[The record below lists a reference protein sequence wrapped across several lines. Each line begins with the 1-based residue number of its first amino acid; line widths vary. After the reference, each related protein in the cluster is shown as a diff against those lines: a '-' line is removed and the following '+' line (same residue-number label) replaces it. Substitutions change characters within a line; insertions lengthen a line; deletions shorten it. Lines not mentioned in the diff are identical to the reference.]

1 MPSPAGWHE
10 VPCVECGRSAPG
22 IDFGERCRGCQ
33 GRRQKR
39 ASNLGRRSALVAT
52 AAVGAWVLMDLPAS
66 STGRFYAAIAVP
78 VTYLL
83 VRMIVGRLA
92 MEFLP

>member
-10 VPCVECGRSAPG
+10 VPCVECGKHAQG
-22 IDFGERCRGCQ
+22 IDFGDRCRDCQ
-33 GRRQKR
+33 KRRQKR
-39 ASNLGRRSALVAT
+39 ASRLGRHAALIAT
-52 AAVGAWVLMDLPAS
+52 AMTGAWVLLDLPAS
-66 STGRFYAAIAVP
+66 TMARFYAATAVP

-92 MEFLP
+92 MELLP